1 MLNRLELTKNVQL
14 YKINRGVIDSVI
26 GKILDEAASNKEPNS
41 PYIINKF
48 RESNNTASNIDYRIS
63 VRVFS
68 TVRPVY
74 FLDDD
79 TFQDKIHAYIVLIEL
94 NGYLLALS
102 KSCGSFSY
110 IMKQHFDS
118 IKPLELSKL
127 LDSHSEVQ
135 KVSLRNMTVSD
146 KAIRSRSYEASNLIG
161 TFSTHAA
168 GRSIPYHFRVR
179 SGSIIRSIS
188 GTGRLVESS
197 SRKKINEIVE
207 WAHQQINLLQN
218 SSSNEFF
225 NLFASKVELEEVLAI
240 TSPIAIL
247 IDTSEFVDKLQ
258 DGTITLKWEKIRKKR
273 INNNIQ
279 KIRLTRPISE
289 SHLNHIISALEK
301 VYEVNTE
308 WKIIGLEDTSKLK
321 KNKNTMSIST
331 KLLKKIRV
339 EENGKLEG
347 LVSYLNKKG
356 LYSIVF
362 EDPRYM
368 YFKGN
373 CFEDRSGISEIDN
386 ILELLCPQSN
396 IENVTSEKG
405 NFTNTQTSFDFDSMF
420 GFVENI
426 FSNED
431 YIFCDDLGD
440 EWADHITFNLQDP
453 SISFIH
459 SKHGDTSTSASNLHD
474 VVGQGIKNL
483 GNMFFSKERLDN
495 KIVKTLSNTY
505 TSGKGIKTQIQRIR
519 KTSQNFD
526 ADLINLLKNYKLHRK
541 CILNCS
547 FISKTDISTEFTKL
561 KNRQP
566 VRGHIIQLLWIL
578 SSFAHAA
585 KEANVIPLIYCA
597 A

>member
-1 MLNRLELTKNVQL
+1 M
-14 YKINRGVIDSVI
+14 
-26 GKILDEAASNKEPNS
+26 
-41 PYIINKF
+41 
-48 RESNNTASNIDYRIS
+48 
-63 VRVFS
+63 S
-68 TVRPVY
+68 T
-74 FLDDD
+74 
-79 TFQDKIHAYIVLIEL
+79 
-94 NGYLLALS
+94 
-102 KSCGSFSY
+102 
-110 IMKQHFDS
+110 
-118 IKPLELSKL
+118 
-127 LDSHSEVQ
+127 
-135 KVSLRNMTVSD
+135 
-146 KAIRSRSYEASNLIG
+146 
-161 TFSTHAA
+161 
-168 GRSIPYHFRVR
+168 
-179 SGSIIRSIS
+179 
-188 GTGRLVESS
+188 
-197 SRKKINEIVE
+197 
-207 WAHQQINLLQN
+207 
-218 SSSNEFF
+218 
-225 NLFASKVELEEVLAI
+225 
-240 TSPIAIL
+240 
-247 IDTSEFVDKLQ
+247 
-258 DGTITLKWEKIRKKR
+258 
-273 INNNIQ
+273 
-279 KIRLTRPISE
+279 
-289 SHLNHIISALEK
+289 
-301 VYEVNTE
+301 
-308 WKIIGLEDTSKLK
+308 
-321 KNKNTMSIST
+321 
-331 KLLKKIRV
+331 
-339 EENGKLEG
+339 
-347 LVSYLNKKG
+347 
-356 LYSIVF
+356 
-362 EDPRYM
+362 DP
-368 YFKGN
+368 
-373 CFEDRSGISEIDN
+373 N

-483 GNMFFSKERLDN
+483 GNMFFSKEQLDN